1 MKLAK
6 YALSILFCNAYR
18 LLRFIPN
25 NDPIMGCM
33 LPFARRDKAWKAAL
47 FAFITMASF
56 DFITMKAGAWTIVTA
71 GTYAL
76 LALVFGLIYNRMK
89 TVKLRHYLGSGI
101 SGVLIFDFITGP
113 IMSSYLFKIPFSVAF
128 VGQIPFTILHLLTVS
143 GFILIL
149 TPILDK
155 LVVANPQL
163 EDSKVLNK
171 FRFFART

>member
-1 MKLAK
+1 
-6 YALSILFCNAYR
+6 
-18 LLRFIPN
+18 
-25 NDPIMGCM
+25 
-33 LPFARRDKAWKAAL
+33 
-47 FAFITMASF
+47 MASF
-56 DFITMKAGAWTIVTA
+56 DFITMRVGTWTIVTA
-71 GTYAL
+71 GTYAS
-76 LALVFGLIYNRMK
+76 LALLFGLAYNRMK

-101 SGVLIFDFITGP
+101 SGVLIFDFVTGP

-128 VGQIPFTILHLLTVS
+128 IGQIPFTILHLLTVS